1 MRAVPPTHLVDLD
14 QTQIGLVDQSA
25 WPQRVPRMLATDML
39 AGQTLE
45 LRAHQRSQLDERGPI
60 AGAPG
65 GEQSGHVRRRNC
77 RGGVL
82 PRSWSERDILRPIGD
97 RSSKKLARAM
107 LSARTRMEVSD
118 AGHGHH
124 VR

>member
-25 WPQRVPRMLATDML
+25 WPQRVSRMLATHML

-45 LRAHQRSQLDERGPI
+45 LGAHQRRQLDERGLI

-82 PRSWSERDILRPIGD
+82 PRGVNTRFYV
-97 RSSKKLARAM
+97 RSATAFWNS
-107 LSARTRMEVSD
+107 
-118 AGHGHH
+118 
-124 VR
+124 